1 MVPKDLIKKLR
12 KLEITTRRVVNET
25 LAGEYHSVFKGR
37 GMTFEEVRPYQA
49 GDDIRTIDWNVT
61 ARMNDAYV
69 KIYAEER
76 ELTVMLLVDLSASQE
91 FGSRDKTKGEIAAEI
106 AAMLAFS
113 AITNNDRVG
122 LLLFTDRVERFVPP
136 KKGRKHVMRLITEI
150 LNARPQGTRTDLN
163 AGLQRLT
170 HVVKRKCVTFL
181 VSDFIADGY
190 EQSLRIAARRHDVVP
205 IVLRDPLEE
214 ALPSTGLTLVED
226 PETGERVRID
236 FGSAHVRETFARVVA
251 ARRDERT
258 RMFRKHSMDFVELRA
273 GESYVKSLVTFF
285 HARAHRLAA

>member
-214 ALPSTGLTLVED
+214 GLPATGLTLVED

-236 FGSAHVRETFARVVA
+236 FGSAKVRDTFARVVA

-258 RMFRKHSMDFVELRA
+258 RMFRKHSLDFVELRA